1 MWVMCGA
8 FRKGAVGRRADNPSR
23 EVKLDKF
30 TQKDLLFREKAL
42 PLYFRN

>member
-1 MWVMCGA
+1 M
-8 FRKGAVGRRADNPSR
+8 ADNPSR